1 LLAVLCLS
9 CDRGAIGPSACDG
22 LADKLVGITRADY
35 ATCAGEI
42 LAALEELE
50 QLLGRMT
57 LEGESDARPQAE
69 ATYKRLR
76 HLMREVDLQGDI
88 RREVRAESH
97 APEIERWPDGSMRSK
112 RWQAAFELVGFSMLD
127 GIWNGERLLPEG
139 FVRFVATPA
148 PAWEEPV
155 DGGSFWINGTGRYP
169 LPREAFYMS
178 GNGGQRVFVVPSHD
192 LVIVRMGHTRGGAT
206 ADTNLRA
213 AQSLILEAV
222 EVLKNSG

>member
-69 ATYKRLR
+69 AAYKRLR
-76 HLMREVDLQGDI
+76 HLMREVDFQGDI
-88 RREVRAESH
+88 RREVRAGSP
-97 APEIERWPDGSMRSK
+97 APMLERWPDGGMQNFNK
-112 RWQAAFELVGFSMLD
+112 HL
-127 GIWNGERLLPEG
+127 
-139 FVRFVATPA
+139 
-148 PAWEEPV
+148 
-155 DGGSFWINGTGRYP
+155 
-169 LPREAFYMS
+169 
-178 GNGGQRVFVVPSHD
+178 GN
-192 LVIVRMGHTRGGAT
+192 A
-206 ADTNLRA
+206 A
-213 AQSLILEAV
+213 AQFMSALERPNQANLH
-222 EVLKNSG
+222 EGSRQHAQARRAYAHFR